1 MPRRT
6 QGVTRHLANL
16 ARPHY
21 VFRPVQAL
29 RRVVS
34 DVQATPHERRFLLP
48 WGAEITCDPRESV
61 GQAILRRG
69 IFDLLVCETLLRLTD
84 VGETAVD
91 AGANIG
97 QMTSLLAHAVGPDG
111 VVLAFEPHPD
121 VFSRLSTNAE
131 GWNLPSSPQHIE
143 LHQMG
148 LSDTT
153 GVATLTTDVFEI
165 NQGSPTLEPPPPDR
179 PATDVRTVRVQRL
192 DEMVDADARIGV
204 MKIDVEGHELRAL
217 AGAKTL
223 LSSGRVRD
231 IVFEERDEP
240 PTAVTRLLREHGYTI
255 LQIGERLWGPAVDHL
270 GTSGITVIAG
280 EDRNLLA
287 TRAPDRAI
295 ERLRVRGWAIYGVGP
310 ARGIGRDRR
319 RAGGSVA

>member
-21 VFRPVQAL
+21 AFRPVQAI

-34 DVQATPHERRFLLP
+34 DVQPTLNERRFVLP
-48 WGAEITCDPRESV
+48 WGAEITCNPRESV

-69 IFDLLVCETLLRLTD
+69 IFDLLVCETLMRLTD

-91 AGANIG
+91 VGANIG

-121 VFSRLSTNAE
+121 VFSRLASNAE
-131 GWNLPSSPQHIE
+131 GWRLPSSPQHIQ

-148 LSDTT
+148 LSDTA

-165 NQGSPTLEPPPPDR
+165 NQGSPTLEPPPLDR
-179 PATDVRTVRVQRL
+179 PATDVRSVRVERL
-192 DEMVDADARIGV
+192 DDMLDADTRVGV
-204 MKIDVEGHELRAL
+204 MKIDVEGHELQAL
-217 AGAKTL
+217 RGANAV
-223 LSSGRVRD
+223 LSSGRIRD
-231 IVFEERDEP
+231 IVFEEREEP
-240 PTAVTRLLREHGYTI
+240 PTAVTRLLQEHGYTI

-270 GTSGITVIAG
+270 GTSRITVIEG

-295 ERLRVRGWAIYGVGP
+295 ERLRVKGWAIYRAGP
-310 ARGIGRDRR
+310 ARRLGPNRR
-319 RAGGSVA
+319 QVAAG